1 VRERLIGSKGR
12 SPPPPFPFP
21 PLRARVRPARPSP
34 PAACRGTHFTYSAE
48 ASQMKFLPVGPLK
61 APLVVAETALV
72 KLAVAALSRGAFV
85 ACCDVAWGRGGLC
98 RPKAD
103 HGRGQ

>member
-1 VRERLIGSKGR
+1 
-12 SPPPPFPFP
+12 
-21 PLRARVRPARPSP
+21 
-34 PAACRGTHFTYSAE
+34 
-48 ASQMKFLPVGPLK
+48 VGPLK

-85 ACCDVAWGRGGLC
+85 ACCDVAWGRGGLF